1 MDTRKRVFVFSCV
14 HKWDDV
20 RVFHKQAMSL
30 SRFYDVQLHAIADF
44 EYKRVNGVDV
54 YGLPNYGKRY
64 KRPLLW
70 WELLKRAVKAHA
82 DIYHFHDPELIPT
95 GLLIT
100 WITHKPVIYDI
111 HEDYPKAILT
121 KSWIPKFIR
130 KPIAA
135 FFDWFQ
141 KLCVKGFAQVIVVT
155 EELQR
160 SFRSDR
166 VTLVQNFP
174 LLAMRDDVEKL
185 IEQRRQHGEHVKLVY
200 AGGLTEIRG
209 IYEMVKAFDYIP
221 KDMNV
226 NLILAGS
233 FNDKGYEQK
242 VLDYI
247 KTENRISF
255 IGQVS
260 YNDAYQL
267 MCDSDIGLI
276 CFKPV
281 AHNTHSLSN
290 KMFEYMS
297 VGIPVIAS
305 DFELWKDII
314 EGNNCGIM
322 VDPLDSRQIA
332 DAIVYLTK
340 NPDKRAEMGING
352 YKAYMNKYN
361 WGAEERKLLDAY
373 ERLLK
378 NR

>member
-1 MDTRKRVFVFSCV
+1 MSGREKVFIFSCV

-20 RVFHKQAMSL
+20 RVYHKQAMSL
-30 SRFYDVQLHAIADF
+30 ARFYDVQVHAIADF
-44 EYKRVNGVDV
+44 EYRKVNGVEI

-70 WELLKRAVKAHA
+70 WALLKRAIKARA

-95 GLLIT
+95 GLLVG
-100 WITHKPVIYDI
+100 WITGKPVIYDI
-111 HEDYPKAILT
+111 HEDYPRAILT
-121 KSWIPKFIR
+121 KSWIPKYIR
-130 KPIAA
+130 KPVAYA
-135 FFDWFQ
+135 FDGFQ
-141 KLCVKGFAQVIVVT
+141 KLCGKGFAQIIVVT

-160 SFRSDR
+160 SFKSDK

-174 LLAMRDDVEKL
+174 LLSMRDDVESL
-185 IEQRRQHGEHVKLVY
+185 IERRRQNGQHVKLVY
-200 AGGLTEIRG
+200 AGGLTDIRG

-221 KDMNV
+221 KDMDV
-226 NLILAGS
+226 NMILAGS
-233 FNDKGYEQK
+233 FNDERYEKK

-247 KTENRISF
+247 AGEKRITY

-267 MCDSDIGLI
+267 MCESDIGLI

-281 AHNTHSLSN
+281 GHNTHSLSN

-305 DFELWKDII
+305 DFPLWRGII
-314 EGNNCGIM
+314 ETNDCGIM
-322 VDPLDSRQIA
+322 IDPLDSRQIA
-332 DAIVYLTK
+332 QAITYLAQ
-340 NPDKRAEMGING
+340 NPDKRAQMGMNG
-352 YKAYMNKYN
+352 YKAYKDKYN
-361 WGAEERKLLDAY
+361 WAAEERKLLDVY
-373 ERLLK
+373 ERIL